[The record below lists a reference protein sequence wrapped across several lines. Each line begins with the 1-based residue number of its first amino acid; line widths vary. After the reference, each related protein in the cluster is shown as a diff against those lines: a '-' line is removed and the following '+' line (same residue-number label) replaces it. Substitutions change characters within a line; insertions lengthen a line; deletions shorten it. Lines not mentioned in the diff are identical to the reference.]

1 MHHTYEPIMQRLI
14 TLQIE
19 YKTLLIAA
27 DLFKNLER
35 PDLVIGDEE
44 YGELIGRID
53 EACKNVRWQ
62 DGSQARTRV
71 GVEVVVGV

>member
-1 MHHTYEPIMQRLI
+1 MHHTYEPIMQRLM

-27 DLFKNLER
+27 DLFKNLEC

-44 YGELIGRID
+44 YGGLILRID
-53 EACKNVRWQ
+53 EACKNVSRLA
-62 DGSQARTRV
+62 GSH
-71 GVEVVVGV
+71 